1 MILRIF
7 GHDFHYECEN
17 LCRVYYPNEKIEI
30 KYDGSGDDPLTVET
44 RLFPEDGGARVE
56 VITSINGSVRS
67 AGDKVTAPEDELRD
81 KCELRI
87 AQLMFELLS
96 AETGY
101 TPPWGVLT
109 GVRPSKLMLRLTAQL
124 GEQGAMDYFT
134 KGLLVS
140 PEKARLAATVAKA
153 EEQIVASSR
162 PNSFSLYVSIPFC
175 PTRCSYCSFVSHSI
189 TNSNARKL
197 LPEYLEKLSDELGEL
212 GGIARELGLR
222 LESVYFGGGTP
233 GVLEAPQLDRLLCS
247 VESSFDLSSLRE
259 YTVEIGR
266 PDTVTPEKLR
276 ALRIH
281 NVGRISI
288 NPQTFN
294 QKTLELIGRNHTV
307 EQAVK
312 AYQLA
317 KSYDFDCVNMDLIAG
332 LPGESYEDFT
342 ASVDT
347 AVALSP

>member
-30 KYDGSGDDPLTVET
+30 KYDGSGEDPLTVET

-175 PTRCSYCSFVSHSI
+175 PTKVQ
-189 TNSNARKL
+189 L
-197 LPEYLEKLSDELGEL
+197 L
-212 GGIARELGLR
+212 
-222 LESVYFGGGTP
+222 
-233 GVLEAPQLDRLLCS
+233 LLCVALDNQFKCPQAAAGVS
-247 VESSFDLSSLRE
+247 RE
-259 YTVEIGR
+259 
-266 PDTVTPEKLR
+266 
-276 ALRIH
+276 ALR
-281 NVGRISI
+281 R
-288 NPQTFN
+288 
-294 QKTLELIGRNHTV
+294 
-307 EQAVK
+307 
-312 AYQLA
+312 
-317 KSYDFDCVNMDLIAG
+317 AG
-332 LPGESYEDFT
+332 
-342 ASVDT
+342 
-347 AVALSP
+347 